1 MIGTKKEI
9 NRKLRWAM
17 PPLVWV
23 IKKAF
28 GRNFMEEVMR
38 SFLSEGREK
47 CIPRWRYCICSITKV
62 GKESLACFKNSKN
75 PCVTGSQVKKM
86 RNSELVP
93 GPR

>member
-28 GRNFMEEVMR
+28 WKKFH
-38 SFLSEGREK
+38 EGSDEK
-47 CIPRWRYCICSITKV
+47 LPFWRV
-62 GKESLACFKNSKN
+62 GKSVFQGGDTVYAALL
-75 PCVTGSQVKKM
+75 
-86 RNSELVP
+86 R
-93 GPR
+93 